1 MNLIK
6 RLFSKKKNKQCDISG
21 VVGSSSPKKEQTYMH
36 VEAGTNRTY
45 FTNEPPHIK
54 NGVKNKSKEV
64 KTVINDDLPTT
75 NGAMVRYFSQ
85 CIIARVVHCMAVK

>member
-1 MNLIK
+1 MFDRYGVLPQQLKLIHEMNLIK

-54 NGVKNKSKEV
+54 KWCEEQIQRSKN
-64 KTVINDDLPTT
+64 
-75 NGAMVRYFSQ
+75 RY
-85 CIIARVVHCMAVK
+85 K